1 MPQIKAKRKGA
12 IKAMKGTTTLTSVD
26 IRNVGEANAV
36 FGSDT
41 SVRIILPIMTLL
53 HHVPVTHFIH
63 RFVE

>member
-1 MPQIKAKRKGA
+1 
-12 IKAMKGTTTLTSVD
+12 MKGTTTLTSVD

-41 SVRIILPIMTLL
+41 SVRIILLIMTLL